1 MPSATHA
8 DTSPQVPEVPN
19 EELRTRP
26 GRIVVGVDGSSGADA
41 ALSWAA
47 AQARE
52 HGLVLDIVAAWED
65 IADENSPDSRQQ
77 AARTRVERAL
87 ETLGR
92 RRLLPGE
99 VITAPLHGPTGEQL
113 IARAHG
119 AGMLV
124 LGTTGIGSPREP
136 HSLGLYCLR
145 HTPIPLIFVPPEPS
159 QQHAVDTRHGGSDP
173 DVGTTGRDA
182 STT

>member
-1 MPSATHA
+1 MPSVTHA
-8 DTSPQVPEVPN
+8 DTRPRRFREVPN

-41 ALSWAA
+41 ALSWGA

-52 HGLVLDIVAAWED
+52 QGLVLDIVAAWED
-65 IADENSPDSRQQ
+65 IADENSPYSRQQ

-113 IARAHG
+113 IAGAHG

-145 HTPIPLIFVPPEPS
+145 HTPIPVVFVPPSPRS
-159 QQHAVDTRHGGSDP
+159 SMRSIPGTADP
-173 DVGTTGRDA
+173 TPKWGRPA
-182 STT
+182 GIH